1 MKCMEC
7 RKDKRIHCKGLCNA
21 CYTKWRRSG
30 RPSLSFNYKSPSDK
44 FESDCRNGVVSGM
57 IVQKMT
63 HLDIARRYDIAE
75 STARKYMEKH
85 GIIIIKAKK
94 TKKKDRL
101 NGVFYDDARMLAL
114 ASPWVKNETPRY
126 HFSF

>member
-1 MKCMEC
+1 MICSQCK
-7 RKDKRIHCKGLCNA
+7 KDRGIHCRGMCNA

-30 RPSLSFNYKSPSDK
+30 KPALSFDYKSPSDK
-44 FESDCRNGVVSGM
+44 FEADCRNGVVSGM

-63 HLDIARRYDIAE
+63 HLDIARRYGIAE

-85 GIIIIKAKK
+85 GVIVIKAKK
-94 TKKKDRL
+94 TKKKDRSH
-101 NGVFYDDARMLAL
+101 NIFYDESRMLAL

-126 HFSF
+126 YLPV